1 MLSKILLTTVVIII
15 VILVYRTKTA
25 SRKPQKTEHVA
36 VQSSLSVRAVTI
48 AIIIVLLAV
57 SSAVFFFKYQ
67 SDNRI
72 ITISVISEDG
82 VSTVYQAKQKAIK
95 GRHFRTLDGR
105 DITLG
110 ESDRI
115 EMDGL

>member
-1 MLSKILLTTVVIII
+1 MLSKILLTIVVIAT
-15 VILVYRTKTA
+15 VILVYRTKAA
-25 SRKPQKTEHVA
+25 SRQRQPSEAPAQG
-36 VQSSLSVRAVTI
+36 SLSVRAVAI
-48 AIIIVLLAV
+48 AIIFVLIAV

-72 ITISVISEDG
+72 ITIRVISEDG
-82 VSTVYQAKQKAIK
+82 ASTVYQARQKAIK
-95 GRHFRTLDGR
+95 GRHFRTLDNR